1 MEAFCKITEYK
12 FTPDLVLEPIK
23 SIEENKTENKTE
35 NNNSEKK
42 LELLQSLLKVINIEM
57 TDRETLNGTS
67 FERDILLT
75 EDVIHKYYSMIKKLK
90 TTYTS
95 DILTCLHVNS
105 VLKQKFPAINMLRQ
119 MLKCNNFKLKPV
131 VITLGYSGNIKL
143 VKRYFKIIDTLY
155 FVSSSPSGTLNS
167 ISPCK

>member
-1 MEAFCKITEYK
+1 
-12 FTPDLVLEPIK
+12 
-23 SIEENKTENKTE
+23 
-35 NNNSEKK
+35 
-42 LELLQSLLKVINIEM
+42 M

-119 MLKCNNFKLKPV
+119 ILKCNHFKLKPV

-155 FVSSSPSGTLNS
+155 FVLSSPSGTLNS

>member
-23 SIEENKTENKTE
+23 SIEENKTEN
-35 NNNSEKK
+35 SEQK
-42 LELLQSLLKVINIEM
+42 LELLRSLLKVINIEM

-119 MLKCNNFKLKPV
+119 ILKCNHFKLKPV